1 MCYAARYVSRM
12 RQQWRTAGGC
22 GSADKGNGLNRLLGK
37 IVIVTG
43 GARGMGAATARLFAH
58 EGATVIVAD
67 LAESGGTALAA
78 ELGGAASFHPLNVT
92 IEAQWEQL
100 VREVSARHGRIDGLV
115 NNAGILHFCG
125 LEELAEA
132 DFDRVLSVNLKGTFF
147 GLKHV
152 GRLMKRAR
160 AGAIVNI
167 SSIDGM
173 QAANGIAAYIASK
186 WAVRGLT
193 KAAALEFGPHRVRVN
208 SVHPGGIDTVMG
220 NPQQLPREQLNADYR
235 QVPLQRIGEPH
246 EVATASLFLCSD
258 EASYVNGAE
267 LLVDGGWA
275 AGHYYNMLPGGPPA
289 LA

>member
-167 SSIDGM
+167 SSIDGLVGVAGM
-173 QAANGIAAYIASK
+173 STYAATK
-186 WAVRGLT
+186 FAVTGYTRSL
-193 KAAALEFGPHRVRVN
+193 ALEVGQLGIRVN
-208 SVHPGGIDTVMG
+208 AVHPGIIATPLVASVSEKVHA
-220 NPQQLPREQLNADYR
+220 R
-235 QVPLQRIGEPH
+235 LQRALDRQAIPRMGRPQEI
-246 EVATASLFLCSD
+246 ANAALFLASD
-258 EASYVNGAE
+258 EASYVTGAS
-267 LLVDGGWA
+267 LVVDGGHI
-275 AGHYYNMLPGGPPA
+275 AGPFREPA
-289 LA
+289 E